1 MTLAR
6 LLAAALVL
14 CALPAIAQDQQ
25 PQIKQGMLPQ
35 GNWFFDLP
43 WFYPEATPSEPWR
56 IIRNRPAD
64 LGSRQNALDPTRLD
78 QYRLDQIKGNPHV
91 RRFKLDPPSETLVVN
106 SNALDADNTCYA
118 IRSYVVARDSKD
130 SDSTHPAG
138 YSTCRPSNRYQV
150 RSAEIRV
157 NSSDR

>member
-14 CALPAIAQDQQ
+14 CSLPALAQDQR

-35 GNWFFDLP
+35 GNRSFDLP

-56 IIRNRPAD
+56 IMRNRPAD
-64 LGSRQNALDPTRLD
+64 LGSRQNALDPRRLD
-78 QYRLDQIKGNPHV
+78 QYRLDQVKGDPHIPP
-91 RRFKLDPPSETLVVN
+91 FKLD
-106 SNALDADNTCYA
+106 ALDADTTCYS

-138 YSTCRPSNRYQV
+138 YSTCRPSNRYQL
-150 RSAEIRV
+150 RNADMRLDSG
-157 NSSDR
+157 DR